1 MKILESSPGHP
12 CKDDVPRSQSKREGG
27 ENPQKEKENSND
39 HKVDREKLIASLDR
53 SVGGLHEVK
62 GGKEGR
68 DDLQGDTRP
77 MTSEA
82 VFPEGKHAD
91 EWDDESQH
99 AALQGV
105 ATENKDDKK
114 KPKYQGP
121 RGRACLECKMSKVRG
136 KRRTGLIA

>member
-1 MKILESSPGHP
+1 MKILESPPGHASQ
-12 CKDDVPRSQSKREGG
+12 DDLPRSQSEREGG

-39 HKVDREKLIASLDR
+39 HKVDKETLIASLDR

-62 GGKEGR
+62 GGKEGW

-77 MTSEA
+77 MASEA
-82 VFPEGKHAD
+82 VLPEGKHAD

-105 ATENKDDKK
+105 ATESKDDKK
-114 KPKYQGP
+114 KPKYQGT

-136 KRRTGLIA
+136 KRRPGLVA